1 MSPKGERSSEPGAVG
16 LAGGASSS
24 ATDVWSE
31 RAEAYRQSAAH
42 REGPDLDLIVEWAA
56 GAETALDV
64 ATGGGHVARRL
75 REAGLEVTT
84 VDPAA
89 GMEPDV
95 VAPAE
100 KLPLPD
106 ESFDLVV
113 SRLGAHHFSDVR
125 AAVREMA
132 RVARNRVI
140 VVDNTFGG
148 DALEEAERLRDPSH
162 VRCYTVEEWRNF
174 FEDAGLGIDDVQ
186 FPPQRVELEPW
197 LERAGCTGEAAARVR
212 ELAADRT
219 EDGWV
224 TLDRIVLKGV
234 K

>member
-1 MSPKGERSSEPGAVG
+1 MS
-16 LAGGASSS
+16 
-24 ATDVWSE
+24 DVWSE

-56 GAETALDV
+56 GARTALDV

-75 REAGLEVTT
+75 REAGVELTT
-84 VDPAA
+84 LDPAA
-89 GMEPDV
+89 GMQPDV

-100 KLPLPD
+100 QLPFAD
-106 ESFDLVV
+106 GSFDLVV

-125 AAVREMA
+125 AAMREMA
-132 RVARNRVI
+132 RVAAKAVV

-148 DALEEAERLRDPSH
+148 GALEEAERVRDPSH
-162 VRCYTVEEWRNF
+162 VRCYTLEEWRTL
-174 FEDAGLGIDDVQ
+174 FEDVGLGIDDVR
-186 FPPQRVELEPW
+186 FLPQRVELEPW
-197 LERAGCTGEAAARVR
+197 LERAGCTGDAAARVR
-212 ELAADRT
+212 ELTADRT

-224 TLDRIVLKGV
+224 RLERLALKGV

>member
-1 MSPKGERSSEPGAVG
+1 V
-16 LAGGASSS
+16 
-24 ATDVWSE
+24 TDVWSD
-31 RAEAYRQSAAH
+31 RAEAYRESPAH
-42 REGPDLDLIVEWAA
+42 REGPDLDLIVDWAA
-56 GAETALDV
+56 GSKTALDV

-75 REAGLEVTT
+75 RDAGLEVTT

-100 KLPLPD
+100 KLPFED
-106 ESFDLVV
+106 GSFDLVV
-113 SRLGAHHFSDVR
+113 TRLGAHHFADVR

-132 RVARNRVI
+132 RVARQTVI

-148 DALEEAERLRDPSH
+148 DALEEAEKVRDASH
-162 VRCYTVEEWRNF
+162 VRCLTVDEWRQLF
-174 FEDAGLGIDDVQ
+174 ADEGLGIDDVR
-186 FPPQRVELEPW
+186 FLPQPIELEPW

-212 ELAADRT
+212 ELIADRT
-219 EDGWV
+219 ENGWI
-224 TLDRIVLKGV
+224 TLDRMALKGV

>member
-1 MSPKGERSSEPGAVG
+1 V
-16 LAGGASSS
+16 
-24 ATDVWSE
+24 TDVWSE

-56 GAETALDV
+56 GTKTALDV

-100 KLPLPD
+100 QLPFAD
-106 ESFDLVV
+106 ESFEIVV
-113 SRLGAHHFSDVR
+113 SRLGAHHFADVR

-132 RVARNRVI
+132 RVGSRTVI

-148 DALEEAERLRDPSH
+148 DALEEAERVRDASH
-162 VRCYTVEEWRNF
+162 VRCYSAEEWRDLL
-174 FEDAGLGIDDVQ
+174 EDAGLGIDDVR
-186 FPPQRVELEPW
+186 FLPMRIELGPW
-197 LERAGCTGEAAARVR
+197 LERAGCTGDAAARVR
-212 ELAADRT
+212 ELTADRV
-219 EDGWV
+219 EDGWI
-224 TLDRIVLKGV
+224 TLDRIAIKAD